1 LVMLSFGGRT
11 QSELGPFHTR
21 LNHNHY
27 ITPPRLVRCLVE
39 NTLGLGRYL
48 GWCWV
53 DGGCLS
59 CDGGTVVP
67 LLDDVNP
74 GAVPLPGEVPVVLG
88 LPQLMAQ
95 YHSRFLQARICYLVD
110 VDPGAE
116 PLPGLGWLVG

>member
-1 LVMLSFGGRT
+1 LLPGGEQPGAVPLPGMLPGC
-11 QSELGPFHTR
+11 LGWDEGAG
-21 LNHNHY
+21 
-27 ITPPRLVRCLVE
+27 LVRCLVE

-48 GWCWV
+48 GWCRV

-88 LPQLMAQ
+88 LHQLMAQ
-95 YHSRFLQARICYLVD
+95 YHSRFSQARICYLVD